1 MIFSP
6 LEQFSVLLIFPL
18 FVGSFD
24 FSFTNSSLFFFL
36 AVGLTAHL
44 FSITTENG
52 GRLSPTHW
60 QLIVESVY
68 FFVVSIVQGQ
78 LDSVGNR
85 YLPILFSLF
94 CFLASINLIGMI
106 PYAFT
111 STSHLAITISLSFV
125 FFIGVT
131 LIGFRR
137 HGLHFFSLFL
147 PSGAP
152 LALAPLLVV
161 LEIVSYS
168 FRGISLGVRLFANMM
183 AGHTLVKIL
192 CGFSWS
198 MLGNGLLLTVGSV
211 LPFGVVVALTGLE
224 LMVCVLQSYV
234 FCVLLCIYLNDSE
247 NLH

>member
-6 LEQFSVLLIFPL
+6 LEQFSVLRIFPI

-36 AVGLTAHL
+36 AVALVLHL
-44 FSITTENG
+44 FSMTTENG
-52 GRLSPTHW
+52 GKIFPTYW
-60 QLIVESVY
+60 QLIVESFY
-68 FFVVSIVQGQ
+68 SFVVSMVQGQ
-78 LDSVGNR
+78 LGFIGNR

-94 CFLASINLIGMI
+94 CFLASVNLIGI
-106 PYAFT
+106 VPYAFT
-111 STSHLAITISLSFV
+111 STSHLAITMSLSFA

-131 LIGFRR
+131 LIGFKR

-152 LALAPLLVV
+152 LPLAPLLVV

-168 FRGISLGVRLFANMM
+168 FRGISLGVRLFANMI

-192 CGFSWS
+192 CGFS
-198 MLGNGLLLTVGSV
+198 
-211 LPFGVVVALTGLE
+211 
-224 LMVCVLQSYV
+224 
-234 FCVLLCIYLNDSE
+234 
-247 NLH
+247 